1 MKFRCSKEDL
11 ILALNN
17 VSRTV
22 TSKTTMPILEGVLI
36 ETYDN
41 NIKLTT
47 NDLEIGSEYII
58 KSEIET
64 SGSTVVDLKTFNEII
79 RKIESDEITFE
90 VENNIF
96 VIKATSGVFKLL
108 TMNPEEFTR
117 LPVFNVDKE
126 IIISEKMFKDM
137 VRKTV
142 FATSNDQNRPVYTGA
157 LIDVSNN
164 VVNIVAIDGYRMAI
178 RKEYLEGSKDFKAII
193 PAKVLTEITKTLSDS
208 DDNMIKIGVNKNQ
221 VLFRMGPCTVISRII
236 EGDFLNYNTIVPAQQ
251 DTKVRIARKNLLE
264 ALERVAIFCREASE
278 KDKKVPVKININLD
292 LFEISCVSVTGDAKE
307 KVNALVEGKELEIG
321 FNPRYLMEALRV
333 IDDDEIELNFS
344 SNVLPLIIK
353 PLATSDY
360 LYMVL
365 PVKLKD
371 E

>member
-1 MKFRCSKEDL
+1 MKFKCSKNDL

-58 KSEIET
+58 RAEIEV

-79 RKIESDEITFE
+79 RKIESESITFE
-90 VENNIF
+90 IENGIF
-96 VIKATSGVFKLL
+96 IIKSTSGIFKLL
-108 TMNPEEFTR
+108 TMNPDEFTR

-126 IIISEKMFKDM
+126 IEISEKMFKDM
-137 VRKTV
+137 VKKTV
-142 FATSNDQNRPVYTGA
+142 FATSSDQNRPVYTGA
-157 LIDVSNN
+157 LVDVQSGL
-164 VVNIVAIDGYRMAI
+164 VNIVAIDGFRMAI
-178 RKEYLEGSKDFKAII
+178 RKEYLEKSSDFKAII
-193 PAKVLTEITKTLSDS
+193 PSKALTEIIKTLSDS
-208 DDNMIKIGVNKNQ
+208 DDSIMKIGINKNQ
-221 VLFRMGPCTVISRII
+221 ALFRIGPCTVVSRII
-236 EGDFLNYNTIVPAQQ
+236 EGDFLNYNSIIPSET
-251 DTKVRIARKNLLE
+251 DTKVRIARKSLLE
-264 ALERVAIFCREASE
+264 SLERVSIFAKEVAE
-278 KDKKVPVKININLD
+278 KDKKVPVKINMSLD
-292 LFEISCVSVTGDAKE
+292 MFEISCVSVTGDAKE
-307 KVNALVEGKELEIG
+307 KVNAVVEGKDLEIG
-321 FNPRYLMEALRV
+321 FNPRYLMEALKV
-333 IDDDEIELNFS
+333 IDDDEIELNFT

-353 PLATSDY
+353 PLVGHGY
-360 LYMVL
+360 VYMVL